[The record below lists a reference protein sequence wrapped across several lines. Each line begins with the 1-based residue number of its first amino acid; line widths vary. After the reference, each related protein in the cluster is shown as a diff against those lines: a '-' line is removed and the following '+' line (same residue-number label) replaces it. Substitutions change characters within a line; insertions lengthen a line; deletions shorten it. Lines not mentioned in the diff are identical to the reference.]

1 MSYNLTGK
9 TILITGSTDGL
20 GKQVAEQA
28 AKAGATVLLHG
39 RNATKGAS
47 AREEII
53 YYSGNPNVPYY
64 NADFSSLQEV
74 KALSERILKEHRQ
87 LDVLIN
93 NAAIGGGPKGAPERE
108 VSRDGLELRF
118 AVNHLAHFV
127 LTQNLLPLL
136 LQSAPARI
144 VHVSSIGQSPLDF
157 GDLMMERRYDSFDAY
172 CKSKLAQILYG
183 FELAEQLKDK
193 GITVNSLHPATL
205 MNTKMV
211 KEFFGPPSSTVE
223 EGVAAVEQVA
233 FSADTEAVSGAY
245 FNGTRKSRA
254 NSQAYDA
261 AARQQ
266 LWEASLQLAKDYL
279 I

>member
-1 MSYNLTGK
+1 MSYDLSGK
-9 TILITGSTDGL
+9 TVLITGSTDGL
-20 GKQVAEQA
+20 GKRVAGQA
-28 AKAGATVLLHG
+28 ARAGATVLLHG
-39 RNATKGAS
+39 RNESKGEQTRGELIS
-47 AREEII
+47 HSSNSE
-53 YYSGNPNVPYY
+53 VHYY

-74 KALSERILKEHRQ
+74 KGLSERILKEHRQ

-93 NAAIGGGPKGAPERE
+93 NAAIGGGPKGPRQRE

-118 AVNHLAHFV
+118 AVNYLSHFV

-136 LQSAPARI
+136 VRPARARI

-157 GDLMMERRYDSFDAY
+157 NDLMMEQRYDSFDAY

-183 FELAEQLKDK
+183 FELSGQLKDK
-193 GITVNSLHPATL
+193 GVTVNSLHPATL

-211 KEFFGPPSSTVE
+211 KEFFGPPGSPVE

-233 FSADTEAVSGAY
+233 FSADTEGVTGAY
-245 FNGTRKSRA
+245 FNGKRQARA

-261 AARQQ
+261 AARKQ
-266 LWEASLQLAKDYL
+266 LWEASLRLAQAYL